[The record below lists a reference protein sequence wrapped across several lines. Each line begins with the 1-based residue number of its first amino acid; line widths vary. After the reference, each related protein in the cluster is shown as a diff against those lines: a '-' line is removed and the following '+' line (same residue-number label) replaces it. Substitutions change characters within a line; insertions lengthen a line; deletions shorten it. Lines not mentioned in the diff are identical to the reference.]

1 MSFWRTLRKFTLRC
15 PLSAS
20 CLYFTNYTF
29 IWGFPGSS
37 DSAYSEGGAGSIPG
51 SGRSP
56 GKGNGYPLQYS
67 CLEKSHG
74 PRSLVGYSS
83 WGHKESDMTE
93 RLHFTSLHFTSH
105 FYLEF
110 ITFFILQIVS
120 SFKCMSLYIFTVIKF
135 TEHKLTTLTIL
146 MYTSHCEATTT
157 VYFQNIFFTSKK
169 KPIF

>member
-1 MSFWRTLRKFTLRC
+1 MGNKQILSFLLGIGSGYYFPAPGYNPSCLPSKLSYTWITIKHFPVPKKMNLQMSFWKTLRKFTLRC

-37 DSAYSEGGAGSIPG
+37 DSKASAYSAGGASSIPG

-83 WGHKESDMTE
+83 WGHKESDTTE
-93 RLHFTSLHFTSH
+93 RLHFTSPHFT
-105 FYLEF
+105 L
-110 ITFFILQIVS
+110 
-120 SFKCMSLYIFTVIKF
+120 
-135 TEHKLTTLTIL
+135 
-146 MYTSHCEATTT
+146 
-157 VYFQNIFFTSKK
+157 
-169 KPIF
+169 